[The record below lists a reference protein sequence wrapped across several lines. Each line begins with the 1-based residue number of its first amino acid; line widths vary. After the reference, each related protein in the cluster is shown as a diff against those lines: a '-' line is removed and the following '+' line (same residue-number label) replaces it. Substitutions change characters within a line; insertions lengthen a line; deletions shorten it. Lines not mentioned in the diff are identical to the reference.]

1 MLRRLFKKLNLI
13 KTRQPHLPQANVSG
27 CASRHVELR
36 ETWQLLGTPYRPR
49 KYTLMQ
55 NTMLGDKLQVSH
67 NGIYEGIVTL
77 INVKGV
83 GLYTDGGY
91 KFVKWCNVLSNHCR

>member
-1 MLRRLFKKLNLI
+1 L
-13 KTRQPHLPQANVSG
+13 
-27 CASRHVELR
+27 HVA
-36 ETWQLLGTPYRPR
+36 Y
-49 KYTLMQ
+49 
-55 NTMLGDKLQVSH
+55 